1 MKAYGYRGEDDDEG
15 RREKGRCG
23 CKLGKEI
30 METCLSI
37 GITASFMGMNG
48 GIRVRGLL
56 SCELVWSEVGRNNVM
71 EAK

>member
-1 MKAYGYRGEDDDEG
+1 
-15 RREKGRCG
+15 
-23 CKLGKEI
+23 

-56 SCELVWSEVGRNNVM
+56 SCKLVWSEVERNDM
-71 EAK
+71 TEAK